1 MKKELILISAVVL
14 FLALVILLV
23 FKIKQKEAIPQKS
36 NINQINQVNQEP
48 PIINNLALS
57 SFPET
62 KWLSYQNDELEIT
75 FNYPDQAIPNM
86 YWTSYDAVSQVIRP
100 NIVLAKDNILYIK
113 SGEYS
118 FDSVEAEYQKYKKEN
133 GGNFGLDPAWRIT
146 IKDINNEQELS
157 DFIKQYYGKACSYH
171 KVDTVFPDTF
181 DIVLEGD
188 GKSLDVTECP
198 VNYDYYLKYSP
209 INKKVASWNT
219 SQECQIG
226 YGFEKCF
233 DKKIAESFHFI
244 KQTDLKI
251 CPSEVAGFKLSY
263 PKTWGDCKVD
273 GQKISFRTDFKNYNV
288 DLVAEIR
295 ETSKEMANQGFLTYN
310 ITQEKIEGIN
320 NSIVYR
326 VACGG
331 GIACTALSID
341 NQKFYEINWDIVS
354 NQSVPENLDGVWVPD
369 YSFTY
374 DDIWTILRSIKN

>member
-1 MKKELILISAVVL
+1 MKKKLIFISVVIL

-23 FKIKQKEAIPQKS
+23 FEIKQREIIPRES
-36 NINQINQVNQEP
+36 NVGQINQANSEL

-57 SFPET
+57 SFPKT
-62 KWLSYQNDELEIT
+62 KWLSYQNDDLGIT
-75 FNYPDQAIPNM
+75 FYYPDQAIPNM
-86 YWTSYDAVSQVIRP
+86 YWTNYNAVSQVIRP
-100 NIVLAKDNILYIK
+100 TIVLAKNNILYIK
-113 SGEYS
+113 TGVCS
-118 FDSVEAEYQKYKKEN
+118 FGSIEAEYQKYKEEN
-133 GGNFGLDPAWRIT
+133 GGNFGLDPVWRIT

-171 KVDTVFPDTF
+171 KVATIFPDTF
-181 DIVLEGD
+181 DVVLDGD
-188 GKSLDVTECP
+188 GKSLDVSECP
-198 VNYDYYLKYSP
+198 VNYDYYLKYNP

-233 DKKIAESFHFI
+233 DKQIAESFHFI

-251 CPSEVAGFKLSY
+251 CPFEVAGFKFSY

-273 GQKISFRTDFKNYNV
+273 GQKISFRTDFKKYNV

-295 ETSKEMANQGFLTYN
+295 ETSREIAYQGFVTNN
-310 ITQEKIEGIN
+310 ITQEKIDGIN

-331 GIACTALSID
+331 GIACTALNID
-341 NQKFYEINWDIVS
+341 DQKFYEINWEIVS
-354 NQSVPENLDGVWVPD
+354 NQPVPNNLEWILTLD
-369 YSFTY
+369 YSFTP
-374 DDIWTILRSIKN
+374 DDIWTILRSIQ